1 MNNKVLSFLK
11 ETKGKATDF
20 VSEKT
25 NDAKRY
31 AEERIKAIQ
40 DYLNKNGK
48 KIKTTA
54 TALALAGLTT
64 LSATTMSGCDE
75 ISQIITPS
83 ESISS
88 TSSKDPFVPSKG
100 PYAEPITKTPQEI
113 EESGITAEDVLAEF
127 DRLAWDIAMIDYTRS
142 IKNYDP
148 KNWEQIVKDSNS
160 SAQFVKIAPR
170 YDGHQLKNYPVY
182 GIITTQKGYYDFW
195 KRLTQ
200 GKDPKHFHDVY
211 PVTFYYNHVNYGHD
225 TYNDFVDVGAHKKQF
240 QPVGDLMADER
251 FMLTLDKIDQIV
263 APFGGG
269 DIDYYD
275 FTDSQGYSAFEIT
288 RETIKNANKEELYA
302 LYDLARSI
310 RSISIDLQYPDFS
323 PIADKDSEKETN

>member
-75 ISQIITPS
+75 ISQIITPG

-88 TSSKDPFVPSKG
+88 ISSNDPFVPSKG

-127 DRLAWDIAMIDYTRS
+127 DRLVWDINLIIYTRS
-142 IKNYDP
+142 IKRDHP
-148 KNWEQIVKDSNS
+148 DNWEQIVRDSKT
-160 SAQFVKIAPR
+160 SAQFVKMTPELTSE
-170 YDGHQLKNYPVY
+170 YSPYPMY
-182 GIITTQKGYYDFW
+182 GILTRGYDDQFDL
-195 KRLTQ
+195 LTQ
-200 GKDPKHFHDVY
+200 GKENKWFYDVY
-211 PVTFYYNHVNYGHD
+211 PVNIYYNNVTFGHQNED
-225 TYNDFVDVGAHKKQF
+225 YNQIRVGVYKDQF
-240 QPVGDLMADER
+240 EPVGDLMASDK
-251 FMLTLDKIDQIV
+251 FILTIDKLDQLALQV
-263 APFGGG
+263 GGG
-269 DIDYYD
+269 DSTYYSYEN
-275 FTDSQGYSAFEIT
+275 SQGYSAFEIT
-288 RETIKNANKEELYA
+288 RETIKNASQEELYA